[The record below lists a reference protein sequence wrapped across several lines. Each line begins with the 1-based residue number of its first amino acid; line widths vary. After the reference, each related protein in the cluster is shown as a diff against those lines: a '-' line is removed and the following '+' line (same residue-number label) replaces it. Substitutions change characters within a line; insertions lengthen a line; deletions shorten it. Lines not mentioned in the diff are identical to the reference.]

1 MFPITDSRLAEIITE
16 TGISDIASATI
27 RQICA
32 LAAALE
38 REAGEKFVHLEMG
51 NPGIG
56 ASEIGVA
63 AECEVLRGGIANK
76 YPDISGLPKL
86 KKAGADFLK
95 AFVDIDVD
103 PRGIVPTVGSMQG
116 LLHHAPVAEAA
127 GSPARMPCCLS
138 TRDFRLNAIRPRS
151 SD

>member
-95 AFVDIDVD
+95 AFG
-103 PRGIVPTVGSMQG
+103 R
-116 LLHHAPVAEAA
+116 H
-127 GSPARMPCCLS
+127 
-138 TRDFRLNAIRPRS
+138 
-151 SD
+151 